1 VTYVVVG
8 ARCLLFV
15 VFLVSAVSKLRGRER
30 FTDFVGSVR
39 AFGILPAGAVR
50 PVAALV
56 VSAEAA
62 IAVLVAIPVTVVVG
76 FSLAVGLLLVLTGAL
91 TVVVRRRQQV
101 TCRCFGTGS
110 APVSRRHLVRNG
122 LLIVIALV
130 GAAGALSAPASAVHP
145 AGTTLA
151 IIGGATAA
159 LLVVHFDDIVDL
171 FDFRSVR
178 PDRSARP
185 LKNKPSSR

>member
-1 VTYVVVG
+1 M
-8 ARCLLFV
+8 
-15 VFLVSAVSKLRGRER
+15 FLVSAFSKLRGRER
-30 FTDFVGSVR
+30 FTEFVSSVR

-56 VSAEAA
+56 VLAEAA
-62 IAVLVAIPVTVVVG
+62 IVVLVAVPVTAVAG
-76 FSLAVGLLLVLTGAL
+76 FGLAVGLLLVLTGAL
-91 TVVVRRRQQV
+91 AVVVRQRQRV
-101 TCRCFGTGS
+101 TCRCFGPGS

-130 GAAGALSAPASAVHP
+130 GAAGALLAPAGALHP

-171 FDFRSVR
+171 FDFRSGG
-178 PDRSARP
+178 PDRPVRSVGH
-185 LKNKPSSR
+185 KPSSR